1 MRKAVGLA
9 HIAACDIARV
19 TTADLLHA
27 ATVGGAK
34 ALMCGDLGRIA
45 AGRKADLVLGDR
57 TVPQMM
63 PTRNPVRSFV

>member
-1 MRKAVGLA
+1 MRNAAVLA
-9 HIAACDIARV
+9 HIAACDIATV